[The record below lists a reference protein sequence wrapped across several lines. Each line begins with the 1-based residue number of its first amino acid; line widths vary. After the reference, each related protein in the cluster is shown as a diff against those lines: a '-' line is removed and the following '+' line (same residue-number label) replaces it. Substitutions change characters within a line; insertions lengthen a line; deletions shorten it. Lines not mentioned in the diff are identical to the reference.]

1 MPRVR
6 ARVSQQ
12 LGLTKMA
19 SPPPLGPRL
28 TLLQNARLP
37 GEPELVDISITAEG
51 LVGSVLPAFVKAQV
65 DDDAMSTVVDAQ
77 GALLLPAL
85 LDGHLHPDKTLL
97 GLSPQFVDELL
108 AADGLPAVTVQD
120 RIAREIAARSAAD
133 AALSVEARARNML
146 AACAAKGTL
155 RVRAHADVDSHIG
168 LEQLRAVRRAAD
180 AFRGVVDVQLVAFP
194 QSGVCGPQLGASG
207 VPALLRDALAEFPD
221 LVIGGLDP
229 MTIDG
234 ALDPQLDV
242 VLELAALVKRTLA
255 SSIRHR

>member
-1 MPRVR
+1 MRTQS
-6 ARVSQQ
+6 A
-12 LGLTKMA
+12 GLTKMA

-51 LVGSVLPAFVKAQV
+51 LVGSVLPAKAQV